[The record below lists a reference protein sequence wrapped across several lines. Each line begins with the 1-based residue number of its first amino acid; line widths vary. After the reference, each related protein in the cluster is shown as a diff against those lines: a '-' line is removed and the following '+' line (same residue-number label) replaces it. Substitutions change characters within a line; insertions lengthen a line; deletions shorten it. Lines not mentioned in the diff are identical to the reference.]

1 MEMDASGTNTERPTP
16 GATYLSSP
24 NWLVRT
30 VRGLIPPG
38 PGSRWKLKDADV
50 LMAIDDSKIAIVRLG
65 LAISALFI
73 IYLDPTEPAERV
85 PLTYLALILYTTNSA
100 VVCGMASRQDPSLEC
115 FCRAGGS

>member
-50 LMAIDDSKIAIVRLG
+50 LMAIDDSKAFGEGGAR
-65 LAISALFI
+65 
-73 IYLDPTEPAERV
+73 ERSENEGE
-85 PLTYLALILYTTNSA
+85 LI
-100 VVCGMASRQDPSLEC
+100 VCGGRHDRQRSIRCQLPSPPD
-115 FCRAGGS
+115 G